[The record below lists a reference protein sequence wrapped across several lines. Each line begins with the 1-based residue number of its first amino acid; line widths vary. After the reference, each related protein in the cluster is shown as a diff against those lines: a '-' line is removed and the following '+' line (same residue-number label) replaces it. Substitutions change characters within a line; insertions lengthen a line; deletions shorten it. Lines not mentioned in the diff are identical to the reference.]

1 MEIIEL
7 NKWGI
12 KNDELPLGIVGPCS
26 AETEEQMMATAK
38 GLVHK
43 NVHVFRA
50 GVWKPRTKPG
60 TFEGVGEPGL
70 KWLCKVRDTYGLK
83 VGTEVA
89 NEEHVRLA
97 LKYDIDVLWVG
108 ARTTVNPFAVQELA
122 DALKK
127 YGGLDKPVLV
137 KNPINPDLELWIGA
151 LERFSAVG
159 VKKLGAIHRGFS
171 TYEKIEYRNVPK
183 WQIPIEFMRRLPNVP
198 MICDPSH
205 IGGKRD
211 LIYDLSQTALNLEF
225 DGLMIESHENPDE
238 AWSDASQQVKP
249 ARAIEITEELE
260 LRKSE
265 AENSGTI
272 KKLSALRKQIDE
284 IDHRL
289 IAILAQRMDVA
300 KEIGQVKK
308 DSNVAVLQV
317 GRWDELVKERVEMA
331 IGKGLSEEFTTRFL
345 AAIHQESI
353 NNQDELMHASK

>member
-1 MEIIEL
+1 MEVIEL

-12 KNDELPLGIVGPCS
+12 KNDDLPLGIVGPCS
-26 AETEEQMMATAK
+26 AETEEQVMATAE

-89 NEEHVRLA
+89 NREHVRLA
-97 LKYDIDVLWVG
+97 LEYDIDVLWVG

-122 DALKK
+122 DALKEF
-127 YGGLDKPVLV
+127 GGLDKPVLV

-225 DGLMIESHENPDE
+225 DGLMIESHINPDE
-238 AWSDASQQVKP
+238 AWSDASQQVTP
-249 ARAIEITEELE
+249 ARAVEITEQLE
-260 LRKSE
+260 IRNASV
-265 AENSGTI
+265 ENSDVVN
-272 KKLSALRKQIDE
+272 KLSALRKQIDE
-284 IDHRL
+284 LDHRL
-289 IAILAQRMDVA
+289 ISILAQRMDVA

-308 DSNVAVLQV
+308 ESNVAVLQV
-317 GRWDELVKERVEMA
+317 NRWDEIMNERKALALE
-331 IGKGLSEEFTTRFL
+331 KGLSESFIQKFL
-345 AAIHQESI
+345 EAVHQESI
-353 NNQDELMHASK
+353 NNQDELMRS

>member
-1 MEIIEL
+1 MEVLEL

-12 KNDELPLGIVGPCS
+12 KDDKLPLGIVGPCS

-38 GLVHK
+38 DLVHK

-70 KWLCKVRDTYGLK
+70 KWLCKVRDTYGMK

-89 NEEHVRLA
+89 TDEHVRLA

-159 VKKLGAIHRGFS
+159 VTKLGAIHRGFS
-171 TYEKIEYRNVPK
+171 TYEKIQYRNVPK
-183 WQIPIEFMRRLPNVP
+183 WQIPIEFKRRLPEVP

-211 LIYDLSQTALNLEF
+211 LIYDISQTALNLEF

-249 ARAIEITEELE
+249 ERAIEITEELQ
-260 LRKSE
+260 LRKHE
-265 AENSGTI
+265 AVNSVTI
-272 KKLSALRKQIDE
+272 NKISALRKQIDE

-308 DSNVAVLQV
+308 ESNVAVLQA
-317 GRWDELVKERVEMA
+317 GRWDDLVHDREEMA
-331 IGKGLSEEFTTRFL
+331 ISKGLSPEFTKRFL
-345 AAIHQESI
+345 EAIHQESI
-353 NNQDELMHASK
+353 NNQDKLMK